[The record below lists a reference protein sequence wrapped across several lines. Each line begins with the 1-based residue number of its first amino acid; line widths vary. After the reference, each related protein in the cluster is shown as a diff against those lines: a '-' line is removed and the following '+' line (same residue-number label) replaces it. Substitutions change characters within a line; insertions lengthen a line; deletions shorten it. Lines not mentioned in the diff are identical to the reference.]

1 MNKGD
6 MVENK
11 GGGEVLALLEGRGD
25 EREAL
30 SSVVYVDGGGGD
42 NRKKRGEKF
51 GLRYPENAL
60 QRVGSPFG
68 I

>member
-30 SSVVYVDGGGGD
+30 SSVVYVDGGGWGWGAI
-42 NRKKRGEKF
+42 RRGERGVRKEAT
-51 GLRYPENAL
+51 LRAE
-60 QRVGSPFG
+60 
-68 I
+68 